1 MEIRDTGQRRIL
13 HCDMDSFFAAVHM
26 RDEPHLREV
35 PLVIGGDPDGRGVVS
50 TANYAAREYGIHSAQ
65 PAATAKRLCPHA
77 VFLRPELERY
87 RRESRR
93 IMDIFRDFTEIVE
106 PASLDE
112 AYLEVTGR
120 LGPYGSATAVAEAI
134 RARVREETGLTVSIG
149 VSNSRLVAKIASDW
163 DKPDGLT
170 VVRPARVPEFLA
182 PLPVRKL
189 HGVGPAT
196 GEVLSGMGITT
207 VDDLR
212 ARSREELA
220 GALGQFGVTL
230 HDFSRGIDPRPVGI
244 PRERKSLGVEDTFQR
259 DIGDLAEMDRRLT
272 AMAGHVAEQLSA
284 KELRGRTITAKVRF
298 PDFRTLTR
306 SQTLERPSQDPEE
319 IAFWACQLLRRTE
332 AGHRPVRLLG
342 VTVSNLEDNA
352 GAPEQFSLF
361 GSQNGL

>member
-1 MEIRDTGQRRIL
+1 METERRIL

-35 PLVIGGDPDGRGVVS
+35 PLVIGGDPEGRGVVS

-93 IMDIFRDFTEIVE
+93 IMAIFRDFTEVVE

-112 AYLEVTGR
+112 AYLEVTNR
-120 LGPYGSATAVAEAI
+120 LEPYGSATAVAEAI

-149 VSNSRLVAKIASDW
+149 VSSSRLVAKIASDW

-170 VVRPARVPEFLA
+170 VVRPERVQDFLA

-196 GEVLSGMGITT
+196 EEVLAGMGIAT
-207 VDDLR
+207 VADLR
-212 ARSREELA
+212 DRSREQLA
-220 GALGQFGVTL
+220 EALGQFGLTL
-230 HDFSRGIDPRPVGI
+230 HDFARGIDPRPVGV
-244 PRERKSLGVEDTFQR
+244 PRERKSLGVEDTFQQ
-259 DIGDLAEMDRRLT
+259 DINELEEMDRRLT
-272 AMAGHVAEQLSA
+272 TMAGHVAEQLAARGLS
-284 KELRGRTITAKVRF
+284 GRTVTAKVRF

-306 SQTLERPSQDPEE
+306 SQTLERATADPGE
-319 IAFWACQLLRRTE
+319 IAAWARRLLRRTE
-332 AGHRPVRLLG
+332 AGQRPVRLLG
-342 VTVSNLEDNA
+342 VTVSNLEEA
-352 GAPEQFSLF
+352 GAEAEQFSLF
-361 GSQNGL
+361 GSQTKD

>member
-1 MEIRDTGQRRIL
+1 MTDHHRRIL

-50 TANYAAREYGIHSAQ
+50 TANYPAREYGIHSAQ

-77 VFLRPELERY
+77 VFLRPDLERY

-93 IMDIFRDFTEIVE
+93 IMAIFRDFTEVVE

-112 AYLEVTGR
+112 AYLDVSGR
-120 LGPYGSATAVAEAI
+120 LAPYASATEVAEAI
-134 RARVREETGLTVSIG
+134 RARVRAETGLTVSIG

-170 VVRPARVPEFLA
+170 VVPPKRVPDFLA

-196 GEVLSGMGITT
+196 EQVLAGLGIAT
-207 VDDLR
+207 VADLR
-212 ARSREELA
+212 GRSREELA
-220 GALGQFGVTL
+220 GALGSFGLTL
-230 HDFSRGIDPRPVGI
+230 HDFARGVDDRPVGV

-259 DIGDLAEMDRRLT
+259 DLTDAAEMARRLAEM
-272 AMAGHVAEQLSA
+272 AAHVADQLGA
-284 KELRGRTITAKVRF
+284 RGLVGRTVTVKARY
-298 PDFRTLTR
+298 PDFTTVTR
-306 SQTLERPSQDPEE
+306 SQTVNRPTADGEE
-319 IAFWACQLLRRTE
+319 LAQWARVLLGRTE
-332 AGHRPVRLLG
+332 ASARGVRLLG
-342 VTVSNLEDNA
+342 VSVSGLEDE
-352 GAPEQFSLF
+352 PEGGQLELFS
-361 GSQNGL
+361 G

>member
-1 MEIRDTGQRRIL
+1 MAGGERRIL

-26 RDEPHLREV
+26 RDEPHLRDV

-50 TANYAAREYGIHSAQ
+50 TANYPAREYGIHSAQ

-77 VFLRPELERY
+77 VFLRPDLDRY

-93 IMDIFRDFTEIVE
+93 IMGIFRDFTEVVE

-112 AYLEVTGR
+112 AYLDVTGR
-120 LGPYGSATAVAEAI
+120 LAPYGSATAVAEAI

-170 VVRPARVPEFLA
+170 VVPPKRVADFLA

-196 GEVLSGMGITT
+196 EQVLAGLGIAT
-207 VDDLR
+207 VADLR

-220 GALGQFGVTL
+220 NALGAFGATL
-230 HDFSRGIDPRPVGI
+230 YGFARGEDPRPVGV
-244 PRERKSLGVEDTFQR
+244 PRERKSLGMEDTFQR
-259 DIGDLAEMDRRLT
+259 DLTDGAEMEARLAEM
-272 AMAGHVAEQLSA
+272 AAHVA
-284 KELRGRTITAKVRF
+284 KELGARGLVGRTVTVKARY
-298 PDFRTLTR
+298 PDFTTVTR
-306 SQTLERPSQDPEE
+306 SQTVNRATADGEE
-319 IAFWACQLLRRTE
+319 LGQWTRVLLHRSE
-332 AGHRPVRLLG
+332 AAARGVRLLG
-342 VTVSNLEDNA
+342 VSVSGLEEVPE
-352 GAPEQFSLF
+352 GAQLDLFS
-361 GSQNGL
+361 G

>member
-1 MEIRDTGQRRIL
+1 METERRIL

-93 IMDIFRDFTEIVE
+93 IMAIFREFTEIVE

-112 AYLEVTGR
+112 AYLEVTDR
-120 LGPYGSATAVAEAI
+120 LAPYGSATAVAEAI
-134 RARVREETGLTVSIG
+134 RSRVREETGLTVSIG
-149 VSNSRLVAKIASDW
+149 VSSSRLVAKIASDW

-170 VVRPARVPEFLA
+170 VVRPERVPDFLA

-196 GEVLSGMGITT
+196 EEVLAGIGIAT
-207 VDDLR
+207 VAELR
-212 ARSREELA
+212 DRSREQLA
-220 GALGQFGVTL
+220 EALGQFGLTL
-230 HDFSRGIDPRPVGI
+230 HDFARGIDPRPVGV

-259 DIGDLAEMDRRLT
+259 DIEELEEMDRRLT
-272 AMAGHVAEQLSA
+272 TMAGHVAEQLA
-284 KELRGRTITAKVRF
+284 ARGLRGRTVTAKVRF

-306 SQTLERPSQDPEE
+306 SQTLEGATADPGE
-319 IAFWACQLLRRTE
+319 IGAWARRLLRRTE
-332 AGHRPVRLLG
+332 AGQRPVRLLG
-342 VTVSNLEDNA
+342 VTVSNLEDA
-352 GAPEQFSLF
+352 EGTAEQFSLF
-361 GSQNGL
+361 GSQTKG